1 MALHNLVFVIDVDA
15 EDQESTAL
23 LDIRKHTVKRR
34 LLRILLYFGFK
45 YGFEKIRW
53 GYKFFQSR
61 TGRNA
66 HLISRVSDFKELRD
80 KTFEDFEMEFD
91 TRLEMTFKKVT
102 THLRNRLNASGMVQN
117 AVKEALL
124 DFQWDRPDIT
134 SPTKLSLRPRKSNRG
149 GKVEISSED
158 DTAGDGRNVVFVVSD
173 CPHSREQLGDYLS
186 IPMGDMDRDLSEIVI
201 SRGILEM
208 LAQRKVVLHWIDSS
222 SHRMVSNTIQWQ
234 TFIRDRHNSNPP
246 APKRMP

>member
-102 THLRNRLNASGMVQN
+102 THLHQ
-117 AVKEALL
+117 
-124 DFQWDRPDIT
+124 
-134 SPTKLSLRPRKSNRG
+134 LSQG
-149 GKVEISSED
+149 
-158 DTAGDGRNVVFVVSD
+158 F
-173 CPHSREQLGDYLS
+173 
-186 IPMGDMDRDLSEIVI
+186 
-201 SRGILEM
+201 
-208 LAQRKVVLHWIDSS
+208 
-222 SHRMVSNTIQWQ
+222 
-234 TFIRDRHNSNPP
+234 
-246 APKRMP
+246 

>member
-1 MALHNLVFVIDVDA
+1 MALHNLVFVIDVDV
-15 EDQESTAL
+15 EDQDSTDSL

-91 TRLEMTFKKVT
+91 SRLEMTSQKMT
-102 THLRNRLNASGMVQN
+102 THLRHRLNASAVVQN

-134 SPTKLSLRPRKSNRG
+134 SPTKLSLRPRRSNRG
-149 GKVEISSED
+149 GKVGISSED
-158 DTAGDGRNVVFVVSD
+158 DTAGDGGNVVFIVSD
-173 CPHSREQLGDYLS
+173 CPHSKEQFADYLA
-186 IPMGDMDRDLSEIVI
+186 IPLGDMDRDLSEIVI

-222 SHRMVSNTIQWQ
+222 SHRTVSNTIHWH
-234 TFIRDRHNSNPP
+234 TNIRGRHNSNPLHQN
-246 APKRMP
+246 